1 MTDRLSSQPKPQRLI
16 VQKFGGMS
24 LATPEHIRKA
34 ATRVA
39 NLRAQGFG
47 VIAVVSAMGKAT
59 DELIKL
65 AYSVSESPNRRELDM
80 LLSTGERVSMALFS
94 MALTDALHS
103 AGLDAK
109 AVSFTGSQ
117 AGILTDDTHSNAR
130 IIDVRPQRV
139 QAELDRGNVAILAGF
154 QGVSPVSKEITT
166 LGRGGTDVTAVA
178 LAIAFNAERCEI
190 LKEVDGVLTAD
201 PRLVPAAQLIEHL
214 TLEELAEMTFW
225 GAKVL
230 HYRSVEL
237 ALTHS
242 VPLSIALAH
251 PAIALAHPDNG
262 TPTVSTKVHTS
273 VFNSLEKNPLEKKTL
288 EINKEAQM
296 KPAVYKAVYENESVL
311 SVNSHSEVQR
321 VSVNTSVLPDACAKL
336 EESLRAAQLPLPQV
350 LEAHVA
356 GHQVE
361 ILFTAPAE
369 ALEAQIRCL
378 SLNNSLYTL
387 DKTPLATV
395 TATCRGGVSRNLLTK
410 LSMALSAKNIVSK
423 QILVSTLSI
432 TFLIEKVQRDQAVE
446 TLHTFASPK

>member
-1 MTDRLSSQPKPQRLI
+1 MTDRLSTQPTQQRLI
-16 VQKFGGMS
+16 VQKYGGMS

-39 NLRAQGFG
+39 SLRAQGFG

-201 PRLVPAAQLIEHL
+201 PRLIPGAQLIEHL

-237 ALTHS
+237 ALTHG

-251 PAIALAHPDNG
+251 PDSGIPNI
-262 TPTVSTKVHTS
+262 STTVHTS
-273 VFNSLEKNPLEKKTL
+273 VFNSLEKNPLEKKPL
-288 EINKEAQM
+288 EISKDAQM
-296 KPAVYKAVYENESVL
+296 QPALKNPMNKAVYENESVL

-321 VSVNTSVLPDACAKL
+321 VAVNTRVLPDACAKL
-336 EESLRAAQLPLPQV
+336 EESLRDAQLPLPQM

-356 GHQVE
+356 GDKVE

-369 ALEAQIRCL
+369 ALESQVRCL
-378 SLNNSLYTL
+378 SLNGSLYTL

-395 TATCRGGVSRNLLTK
+395 TATCRGGVSRNLLSK